1 MQRMIPLDKSG
12 NSIVFKQKPIGTYK
26 LCYQYNILND
36 GKKIGEISFIKRRIK
51 KRNIFIIGFLK
62 ILEYHRG
69 NHYGYQVIDYILSH
83 YRVDYIVGQSLYS
96 ARGFWNKCIKKFN
109 GQRKNITIC
118 DNCSSS
124 FVIPR
129 HEIGIDEMI
138 RLLEIGYEIE

>member
-1 MQRMIPLDKSG
+1 MIPLDKSI
-12 NSIVFKQKPIGTYK
+12 NSITFKQMHIGAYK
-26 LCYQYNILND
+26 SRYQYNIFCND
-36 GKKIGEISFIKRRIK
+36 QKIGEISFIKRRIK
-51 KRNIFIIGFLK
+51 KKIIFIIGFLK

-109 GQRKNITIC
+109 GQRKNITIYN
-118 DNCSSS
+118 NCSSS

-129 HEIGIDEMI
+129 HEIDIDEMI